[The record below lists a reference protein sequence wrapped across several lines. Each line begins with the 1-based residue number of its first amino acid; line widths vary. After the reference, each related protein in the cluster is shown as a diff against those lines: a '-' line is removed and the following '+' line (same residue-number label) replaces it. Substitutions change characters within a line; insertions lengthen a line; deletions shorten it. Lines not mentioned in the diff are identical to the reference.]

1 MQRDFAYGADQH
13 RDHTASTH
21 ISRRFT
27 YFGTRSTRLR
37 ALIGLD
43 LLIVVHLYRVSE
55 ARICRGCLG
64 ERRTGMNEATLSAL
78 WKGNQKLG
86 DNTIMRIVQK

>member
-1 MQRDFAYGADQH
+1 MKTCSPGTYLSQTPSLGPGMQRDFAYGADQH
-13 RDHTASTH
+13 RDHPQATH

-43 LLIVVHLYRVSE
+43 LLIELHL
-55 ARICRGCLG
+55 
-64 ERRTGMNEATLSAL
+64 
-78 WKGNQKLG
+78 
-86 DNTIMRIVQK
+86 IV